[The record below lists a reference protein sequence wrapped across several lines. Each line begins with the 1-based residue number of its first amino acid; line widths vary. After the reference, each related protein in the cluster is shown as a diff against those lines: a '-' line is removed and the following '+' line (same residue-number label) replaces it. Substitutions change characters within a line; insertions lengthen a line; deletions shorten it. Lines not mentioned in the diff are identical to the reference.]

1 MILNDFL
8 YSRSLNKNEQS
19 NYRMSFLSLVPKTT
33 FNYDPNNIFQTEE
46 FQEKIKKIH
55 IGGKSRDERRLED
68 ENEELEEKIE
78 KLEEEKTNLEEE
90 RELLEQEND
99 DLELDKDVE
108 NDEIKGEKNS
118 LEDENKGLKEE
129 IVTLKECCDN
139 KKESEGEGEGE
150 GEKQVGGE
158 NMKHEFNNRNIEID
172 NITKEG
178 GGSKDKNIKNVVV
191 SFF

>member
-1 MILNDFL
+1 M
-8 YSRSLNKNEQS
+8 
-19 NYRMSFLSLVPKTT
+19 
-33 FNYDPNNIFQTEE
+33 
-46 FQEKIKKIH
+46 
-55 IGGKSRDERRLED
+55 
-68 ENEELEEKIE
+68 
-78 KLEEEKTNLEEE
+78 
-90 RELLEQEND
+90 EQEND

-129 IVTLKECCDN
+129 IVALKECCDN

-158 NMKHEFNNRNIEID
+158 NMRHEFNTRNIEID